1 MGTIRRESKTFNFF
15 NVMESKQAMQS
26 NYVIIG
32 GSGGIGLGLV
42 RQLADA
48 GNRVTVFSRSLGPLA
63 DLPQV
68 VHFEFD
74 AVSDEFPTQF
84 LPESV
89 NGFAY
94 CPGSI
99 NLRSFRSTKAETFR
113 EDFELNV
120 MGAVKTIQAVY
131 PRLKASGQGSVLLF
145 STVAVA
151 QGMPMH
157 SSVAVAKGAIE
168 GLTRT
173 LAAEFAPEVRVNCL
187 APALTNTPLAARFF
201 SDEMKIQAMSERYPL
216 KRCGTVDDLAAAG
229 EFLLT
234 PASSWLTGQVIHID
248 GGMSTIK

>member
-1 MGTIRRESKTFNFF
+1 
-15 NVMESKQAMQS
+15 
-26 NYVIIG
+26 
-32 GSGGIGLGLV
+32 
-42 RQLADA
+42 
-48 GNRVTVFSRSLGPLA
+48 
-63 DLPQV
+63 
-68 VHFEFD
+68 
-74 AVSDEFPTQF
+74 
-84 LPESV
+84 
-89 NGFAY
+89 
-94 CPGSI
+94 
-99 NLRSFRSTKAETFR
+99 
-113 EDFELNV
+113 
-120 MGAVKTIQAVY
+120 
-131 PRLKASGQGSVLLF
+131 LKASGQGSVLLF